1 MISSTLMLL
10 LLLPASAT
18 IKQCGETPPPRFSP
32 CRPSQTEINEIMALL
47 KEGNRHHLE
56 YLKASADESRFRTE
70 DEAGRE
76 IDLEDWNDSRLEAER
91 RKNRMESANQEALT
105 KVGAYYGIRPSN
117 LSGSIGDGLLKKG
130 QAHWQPM
137 MHEERDGI
145 YSAIGTRHSDKNG
158 SNTYSFKYEDSY
170 RFKDPETGEETFRNT
185 DSATLDMGATF
196 VSIRVFQ
203 RAIKSNNP
211 AVLATTLAFEA
222 AKFDRLTE
230 TRWWAAGWRFKE
242 HVANAALSE
251 AIKAAKAVGINDEE
265 LEALETRQREAQY
278 AARIG
283 TWGGRLLNPGYTS
296 LGESDEN
303 AKQYAKEESAR
314 DAIKRQQSE
323 LAKRLEDQRKDRA
336 ERRRKEEIEEEWREF
351 HRTNPGAFRDAPNR
365 SCGGE
370 GTWTGGIFFPSP
382 PCPSTPAQ
390 PARPQINP
398 SPVIP
403 AEPFPSVA
411 PARPSPTFD
420 KLGAINSLAQRGCGN
435 SALPSSEE
443 LNNIWTRIAPIPKD
457 SAASERMGLS
467 GCQKSLFD
475 KLMLAASGGGHS
487 SMTVERFEALAA
499 AARSEGQAVVPDD
512 EPAPP
517 RESVP
522 WCLQA
527 PGRRCIR

>member
-1 MISSTLMLL
+1 
-10 LLLPASAT
+10 
-18 IKQCGETPPPRFSP
+18 
-32 CRPSQTEINEIMALL
+32 MALV
-47 KEGNRHHLE
+47 KAGNEHHSE
-56 YLKASADESRFRTE
+56 YLRSSAKEEGLRKAALKGE
-70 DEAGRE
+70 DV
-76 IDLEDWNDSRLEAER
+76 DLQAWNDRRLNAQSNRDLMEA
-91 RKNRMESANQEALT
+91 AYQDALEMAG
-105 KVGAYYGIRPSN
+105 KYYGVRPSN
-117 LSGSIGDGLLKKG
+117 LSGGIGGGLLKKG

-145 YSAIGTRHSDKNG
+145 ISAMGTRPSDGNE

-170 RFKDPETGEETFRNT
+170 RFRDPETGEETVRKT

-222 AKFDRLTE
+222 AKFDRLTDAH
-230 TRWWAAGWRFKE
+230 WWATGWRFKE

-265 LEALETRQREAQY
+265 LQALESRQREAQY

-296 LGESDEN
+296 LEESDDN
-303 AKQYAKEESAR
+303 ARQYAKEESAR

-351 HRTNPGAFRDAPNR
+351 HRTNPGAFRDAPNS
-365 SCGGE
+365 SCGGQ
-370 GTWTGGIFFPSP
+370 GTWTGGVYFPSP
-382 PCPSTPAQ
+382 PCLSIPAQ
-390 PARPQINP
+390 PARPHINP
-398 SPVIP
+398 SPAIP

-411 PARPSPTFD
+411 PARPNPRFD

-435 SALPSSEE
+435 AALPSSEE
-443 LNNIWTRIAPIPKD
+443 FNSTWARIAPMPED
-457 SAASERMGLS
+457 SAASERLGLS

-487 SMTVERFEALAA
+487 SMTVEKFEALAA

-512 EPAPP
+512 DPAPP
-517 RESVP
+517 REDVP